1 MQRSQTCAA
10 TTLSPASLNPTGTQP
25 MTPVYALTNALYLA
39 LTAPSDA
46 QAQRA
51 KMLADHFAS
60 DLNVVEIDAAKE
72 RALIMWAD
80 GQ

>member
-1 MQRSQTCAA
+1 
-10 TTLSPASLNPTGTQP
+10 

-51 KMLADHFAS
+51 QMLAGHFAS
-60 DLNVVEIDAAKE
+60 GLNDVQIDAAKE

-80 GQ
+80 AQ

>member
-1 MQRSQTCAA
+1 
-10 TTLSPASLNPTGTQP
+10 
-25 MTPVYALTNALYLA
+25 MTPTYALTNALYLA

-46 QAQRA
+46 QAHRA
-51 KMLADHFAS
+51 QMLANHFAS
-60 DLNVVEIDAAKE
+60 DLNDIQIDAAKD

>member
-1 MQRSQTCAA
+1 
-10 TTLSPASLNPTGTQP
+10 

-46 QAQRA
+46 QTHRAQ
-51 KMLADHFAS
+51 MLADHFAS
-60 DLNVVEIDAAKE
+60 DLNDIQIDAAKE

-80 GQ
+80 AR

>member
-1 MQRSQTCAA
+1 
-10 TTLSPASLNPTGTQP
+10 

-46 QAQRA
+46 QAHRA
-51 KMLADHFAS
+51 QMLADHFAS
-60 DLNVVEIDAAKE
+60 DLNDVQIDAAKE

-80 GQ
+80 AR

>member
-1 MQRSQTCAA
+1 
-10 TTLSPASLNPTGTQP
+10 

-46 QAQRA
+46 QAHSA
-51 KMLADHFAS
+51 HMLADHFAS
-60 DLNVVEIDAAKE
+60 GLNDVEIDAAKE

-80 GQ
+80 AR

>member
-1 MQRSQTCAA
+1 
-10 TTLSPASLNPTGTQP
+10 

-46 QAQRA
+46 QAHSAQ
-51 KMLADHFAS
+51 MLADHLAS
-60 DLNVVEIDAAKE
+60 DLNDVQIDAAKE

-80 GQ
+80 AR

>member
-1 MQRSQTCAA
+1 MS
-10 TTLSPASLNPTGTQP
+10 
-25 MTPVYALTNALYLA
+25 PVYALTNALYLA

-46 QAQRA
+46 QAHRA
-51 KMLADHFAS
+51 QMLADHFAS
-60 DLNVVEIDAAKE
+60 DLTSVQIDAAKE